1 MATKE
6 GVCQAVFL
14 EGGLSRDGCLRPPKL
29 GFLDYMLRNYD
40 PLKDRDIVFIPVGV
54 NYDRTLEDRSLL
66 RELDPDAEKRSKWF
80 IIKTTCSFIWKS
92 LILMILSRWQR
103 FGYAYVNFGNPV
115 SVRQYCQDKT
125 IDFSKMERSARF
137 LEVESL
143 ARRLMDAIKQVVPA
157 LPVSLVATVML
168 ESNLK
173 GMRASEI
180 EAQVNRLIADLKEDG
195 AHVYVSPLKRV
206 ESILN
211 ALNMLV
217 LRRLVRESQ
226 GFYSV
231 IPEEVDVLSYY
242 ANAIAHRR
250 QGCSEGSGPPHLKK
264 TVGVNHVA

>member
-1 MATKE
+1 
-6 GVCQAVFL
+6 
-14 EGGLSRDGCLRPPKL
+14 
-29 GFLDYMLRNYD
+29 
-40 PLKDRDIVFIPVGV
+40 
-54 NYDRTLEDRSLL
+54 
-66 RELDPDAEKRSKWF
+66 
-80 IIKTTCSFIWKS
+80 
-92 LILMILSRWQR
+92 
-103 FGYAYVNFGNPV
+103 
-115 SVRQYCQDKT
+115 
-125 IDFSKMERSARF
+125 
-137 LEVESL
+137 
-143 ARRLMDAIKQVVPA
+143 MDAIKQVVPA

-250 QGCSEGSGPPHLKK
+250 QGCSDGSGPPHLKK